1 MIEHSEGV
9 ALLHTGKASGVLKLG
24 QPIDETKMLNIFVLL
39 RRDPCFTKPK
49 SKRAAKVQVAKK
61 KEATIKMQTENE
73 DYSCDDSDSGD
84 MSGEDTFEFNSNK
97 VNPTMVAQTFQNYV
111 SALKWWVK
119 YENSEYSKEP
129 GVFSK
134 TLDSS
139 LQDFVKS
146 YKREVKSKESTGIM
160 KQSKKAG
167 LRPFSQAG
175 YEIIAQAFMGMGGE
189 REIKRKYTKQESRFK
204 MGSFCQAYFKL
215 SVNTFGRSD
224 NMARLYTEHISW
236 NNDHLEI
243 SLIQRFLSFRCY
255 YLKCDERKQLSVFNR
270 TCRGG
275 CLVSAR

>member
-1 MIEHSEGV
+1 MAKNINAWKDATKDSNFLHGLVISDKNSTIKSNSSLNYLGMVRRLFQQVHACYPDMIEHSEGV

-129 GVFSK
+129 GV
-134 TLDSS
+134 
-139 LQDFVKS
+139 
-146 YKREVKSKESTGIM
+146 
-160 KQSKKAG
+160 
-167 LRPFSQAG
+167 
-175 YEIIAQAFMGMGGE
+175 
-189 REIKRKYTKQESRFK
+189 
-204 MGSFCQAYFKL
+204 
-215 SVNTFGRSD
+215 
-224 NMARLYTEHISW
+224 
-236 NNDHLEI
+236 
-243 SLIQRFLSFRCY
+243 
-255 YLKCDERKQLSVFNR
+255 
-270 TCRGG
+270 
-275 CLVSAR
+275 